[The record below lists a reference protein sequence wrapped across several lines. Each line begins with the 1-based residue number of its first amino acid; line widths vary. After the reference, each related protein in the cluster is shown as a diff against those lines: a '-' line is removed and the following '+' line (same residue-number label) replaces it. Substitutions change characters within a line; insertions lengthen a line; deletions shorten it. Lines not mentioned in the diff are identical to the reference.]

1 MKRRKK
7 QLHCSVAPLL
17 CLCGVGIALFALV
30 ESLFTVILIRRESS
44 EVWKNDRNGKII
56 RKQYHNRLTLSVDL
70 TNVGSP
76 KVQDKLLKEIKRR
89 KVYPTQAN
97 STHYH
102 TMQNPY
108 GGAFVHTGKT
118 AGSTLSVLL
127 RNGCHSFM
135 PHPCRYNI
143 TNESIVSKLVESYYH
158 VPDFATL
165 KQSNHTFY
173 IITCRDPFDRTISAF
188 VYDHIRNKYARNE
201 TISAVKELKYEEA
214 YKCFPTLQRYVEF
227 LGDHPNQFHYPHKQ
241 NWVTASSCSDLAK
254 AAFHSRVKIY
264 NHLFFSMRLL
274 LSFIPKLEK
283 QSLYAIRQEHLWSDW
298 KTVNKIL
305 GQDEPIYI
313 PAEETNRI
321 RNVASLEE
329 ANQMPVTREL
339 NAFGINVLC
348 NALHEE
354 YQKYFFLLKR
364 SKNLSS
370 GDLQQS
376 IDRAKQNC
384 PALDIGSIVDSV

>member
-7 QLHCSVAPLL
+7 QRYCSLAPLL
-17 CLCGVGIALFALV
+17 CLCGVGVACFSLI
-30 ESLFTVILIRRESS
+30 ESLFTVILMRREST
-44 EVWKNDRNGKII
+44 EVWKNVRNGIII
-56 RKQYHNRLTLSVDL
+56 RKQHRKLPTSEVSPRVQDTLL
-70 TNVGSP
+70 N
-76 KVQDKLLKEIKRR
+76 KVQSR
-89 KVYPTQAN
+89 KVYPKQAN
-97 STHYH
+97 STHYY
-102 TMQNPY
+102 TMQNPH

-118 AGSTLSVLL
+118 GGSTLSVLL

-135 PHPCRYNI
+135 PHPCRHNI
-143 TNESIVSKLVESYYH
+143 TNESIASKLVESYYH

-201 TISAVKELKYEEA
+201 TISSVKELKYEEA
-214 YKCFPTLQRYVEF
+214 YKCFPTLQRYVEL

-241 NWVTASSCSDLAK
+241 NWVTAASCPDLAK

-274 LSFIPKLEK
+274 LSFIPKVER
-283 QSLYAIRQEHLWSDW
+283 QSLYAIRQENLWNDW
-298 KTVNKIL
+298 TNVNKKL
-305 GQDEPIYI
+305 GQDDPIYI
-313 PAEETNRI
+313 PAKETNRI
-321 RNVASLEE
+321 RNVASLEM
-329 ANQMPVTREL
+329 ANKMPVKRDL
-339 NAFGINVLC
+339 NAFGISILC

-354 YQKYFFLLKR
+354 YQAYFFLLKR
-364 SKNLSS
+364 AINIARS
-370 GDLQQS
+370 DLQQS

-384 PALDIGSIVDSV
+384 PDLDIGRIVDSV